1 MHVAIVVAMSE
12 NRVIG
17 MRNALPWRLPA
28 DLRHFRRITLGKA
41 VLMGRK
47 TFESI
52 GHPLEG
58 RRNIVVSRD
67 PHFRASGCL
76 IAPSLDEAIAC
87 AGADEILVIGGASIY
102 AQALPRTE
110 QIYLTLVHAQ
120 IEGDAFFPP
129 IDEDEWLTIART
141 DHPADERNVFPY
153 SFLTLERRVPRQG

>member
-1 MHVAIVVAMSE
+1 MHIAIVVAMSE

-17 MRNALPWRLPA
+17 LRNALPWRLPA
-28 DLRHFRRITLGKA
+28 DLRHFRRVTLGKA

-58 RRNIVVSRD
+58 RRNIVLSRD
-67 PHFRASGCL
+67 PHFRAGGCL
-76 IAPSLDEAIAC
+76 IAPSLDEALAH
-87 AGADEILVIGGASIY
+87 AGGDEVMVIGGASIY
-102 AQALPRTE
+102 EQVLPRTE
-110 QIYLTLVHAQ
+110 RIYLTLVHAQ
-120 IEGDAFFPP
+120 VEGDTFFPS

-153 SFLTLERRVPRQG
+153 SFLTLERRTPRQG

>member
-1 MHVAIVVAMSE
+1 MHIAIVVAMSE

-17 MRNALPWRLPA
+17 LRNALPWRLPA
-28 DLRHFRRITLGKA
+28 DLRHFRRVTLGKA

-58 RRNIVVSRD
+58 RRNIVLSRD
-67 PHFRASGCL
+67 PHFRAGGCL
-76 IAPSLDEAIAC
+76 IAPSLDEALAH
-87 AGADEILVIGGASIY
+87 AGGDEVLVIGGASIY
-102 AQALPRTE
+102 EQVLPRTE
-110 QIYLTLVHAQ
+110 RIYLTLVHAQ
-120 IEGDAFFPP
+120 VEGDTFFPS

-153 SFLTLERRVPRQG
+153 SFLTLERRV

>member
-28 DLRHFRRITLGKA
+28 DLRHFRRVTLGKT

-58 RRNIVVSRD
+58 RKNIVVSRD
-67 PHFRASGCL
+67 PHFQAGGCL
-76 IAPSLDEAIAC
+76 IAPSLDEALAC
-87 AGADEILVIGGASIY
+87 AGGDEIMVIGGASIY
-102 AQALPRTE
+102 TQALPRTE
-110 QIYLTLVHAQ
+110 RIHLTLVHAQ
-120 IEGDAFFPP
+120 VEGDAFFPS
-129 IDEDEWLTIART
+129 IDEGEWLAITRT
-141 DHPADERNVFPY
+141 DHPADERNVFSY
-153 SFLTLERRVPRQG
+153 SFLTLERRAPQQR

>member
-17 MRNALPWRLPA
+17 MRNGLPWRLPA
-28 DLRHFRRITLGKA
+28 DLRHFRRVTLGKA

-67 PHFRASGCL
+67 PHFRADGCL
-76 IAPSLDEAIAC
+76 IAPSLDEALAL
-87 AGADEILVIGGASIY
+87 AGGDEILVIGGASIY

-110 QIYLTLVHAQ
+110 RIYLTLVHAQ
-120 IEGDAFFPP
+120 VEGDAFFPS
-129 IDEDEWLTIART
+129 IDEDEWLTTART

-153 SFLTLERRVPRQG
+153 SFLTLERRMPRQG

>member
-17 MRNALPWRLPA
+17 IRNALPWRLPA
-28 DLRHFRRITLGKA
+28 DLRHFRRVTLGKA

-67 PHFRASGCL
+67 PHFRAGGCL
-76 IAPSLDEAIAC
+76 IAPSLDEALART
-87 AGADEILVIGGASIY
+87 GGEEILVIGGASIY
-102 AQALPRTE
+102 AQALPQTE
-110 QIYLTLVHAQ
+110 RIYLTLVHAQ
-120 IEGDAFFPP
+120 VEGDAFFPA

-141 DHPADERNVFPY
+141 DHPADERNDFPY
-153 SFLTLERRVPRQG
+153 SFLTLERRTPRQG

>member
-28 DLRHFRRITLGKA
+28 DLRHFRRVTLGKA

-67 PHFRASGCL
+67 PQFRAGGCL
-76 IAPSLDEAIAC
+76 IAPSLDEALAR
-87 AGADEILVIGGASIY
+87 AGGDEILVIGGASIY
-102 AQALPRTE
+102 EQALPRTE
-110 QIYLTLVHAQ
+110 RIYLTLVHAQ
-120 IEGDAFFPP
+120 VEGDAFFPS
-129 IDEDEWLTIART
+129 IDEDEWITIART

-153 SFLTLERRVPRQG
+153 SFLTLERRTPLQG